1 MQEYSRKKGLERQ
14 QNPEPLG
21 PTATLAH
28 SCPFLPLFVGL
39 GDSWLY
45 GDPESPLL
53 PLQTERIRES
63 NTGGFCCAVLDKA
76 MGFLGPLVPTVES
89 SPGATQVLT
98 SGSQMR
104 VLGQTPTAG
113 PSGVQEGQAV
123 TWWSRRRDGSS
134 PLLTFEP
141 QTRH

>member
-21 PTATLAH
+21 PAATLAH

-53 PLQTERIRES
+53 SLQTEHLRES
-63 NTGGFCCAVLDKA
+63 HTGGVCCTVLDKA
-76 MGFLGPLVPTVES
+76 MDFLGPLVPTVES
-89 SPGATQVLT
+89 SPGAN
-98 SGSQMR
+98 SS
-104 VLGQTPTAG
+104 AG
-113 PSGVQEGQAV
+113 PGQPDEGTGADPNCRTEWGAKGPGCDLV
-123 TWWSRRRDGSS
+123 VS
-134 PLLTFEP
+134 EM
-141 QTRH
+141 